1 MRILQIRFKNL
12 NSLAGEWSVD
22 LTHPAF
28 TADGI
33 FAITGPTGAGKTTLL
48 DAICLALYGRTPR
61 LHRVNRSGN
70 EVMSRH
76 TGDCFA
82 EVTFETPA
90 GRYRCHWSQHRARR
104 RPDGELQ
111 APRHEIANADTG
123 EIFEAKVRGVAEQ
136 IEQATGMD
144 FERFTRSM
152 LLAQGGFAAFLQA
165 PPDERAPILEQITGT
180 EIYSRISVAVHE
192 RRGEARRTLEHLR
205 TALEGMRLLSP
216 EEEQQLSAELA
227 ARQTQE
233 TALHAQVEQH
243 RKAVDWLEGIATLE
257 AAQLQIQQEAVDLE
271 DRIRAFA
278 PDRQRLHRARQALEL
293 AGDHAALI
301 QLRQG
306 QAQDRTRQ
314 VAGEAELPGAEA
326 AARQA
331 EAAQQQTLA
340 QLNAARG
347 TLRARLPVLQ
357 KVRELD
363 LQIADRLTA
372 LTHSR
377 EVLTASKQ
385 RLQALQAE
393 QTGAAAR
400 LQAVREQ
407 TGVLRGELD
416 RTRADETLVGRL
428 TGIRE
433 QASALEALH
442 RQQDDGITAFR
453 QHREAQERAEAERQ
467 ACQER
472 FEALTLAQQDLQ
484 AGWQEIHQV
493 METRLQGRTLADWR
507 SDLAA
512 LQARETRIRQA
523 GEALAAR
530 DQARTRLAALVV
542 EEQGL
547 SADLERL
554 GGEAGTL
561 SERLH
566 GLEEKATLLETQQGL
581 LQRIEALE
589 SARGQLRDD
598 EPCPLCGALD
608 HPYAR
613 GNVPAAGETREAL
626 DRVRA
631 ELKTLRQQ
639 DTDLQVRRAQVGKD
653 LERISRER
661 QTQTAAL
668 DARSAELV
676 RHGAALAPAM
686 AAPEWPGRLEILA
699 GDNADQLNAV
709 ASRIEAVEADQ
720 TVLEGR
726 RQALERAREALVEAE
741 KALMAAGHRRDGE
754 AATVRRL
761 EGELSDL
768 RARLARQQDLL
779 LGSVQP
785 LGIRSVERASLPAL
799 LEQLEQR
806 HAQWQSRQQALATLE
821 GELKTLEIGMTH
833 RAGQIR
839 DSAEDVRQRSV
850 QADTLKQSAE
860 ALRAERQRL
869 LGEQSPETE
878 QQQLEAAVEA
888 AEGALESAR
897 EQARRTGD
905 ERRQLR
911 TRLEDLR
918 AALAEREPR
927 LREAEMAFRQRLE
940 ALGLAD
946 EADFQAAGLPESE
959 RRALSGQAQ
968 TLEAERAALGARA
981 EDTRRQLATARER
994 ALTDQPLAMLREQ
1007 LADQV
1012 RAHQALQQAIGGLRQ
1027 RLADNDTLRKQYQ
1040 DQAAAIEA
1048 QQQECDRWD
1057 QLHEL
1062 IGSADGKKYRN
1073 FAQGLTFDMMIG
1085 HANRQLQKMT
1095 DRYLLIRDEA
1105 QPLEL
1110 NVIDSYQGGEI
1121 RSTKNLSG
1129 GEGFIV
1135 SLALALGLSH
1145 MAGRQVRVDSL
1156 FLDEGFGTLDDDALD
1171 TALQTLAGLREEGK
1185 LIGLISHVP
1194 ALKER
1199 IATRIQVTPQ
1209 TGGTS
1214 RISGPGCRNGP

>member
-12 NSLAGEWSVD
+12 NSLAGEWEID

-205 TALEGMRLLSP
+205 TALEGMRLLSL

-227 ARQTQE
+227 ARQAQE
-233 TALHAQVEQH
+233 TALHAQLEQQ

-257 AAQLQIQQEAVDLE
+257 AAQARIREEAADLE
-271 DRIRAFA
+271 ARIEAFA

-306 QAQDRTRQ
+306 QARDRARQ

-326 AARQA
+326 AVRQA
-331 EAAQQQTLA
+331 EAVLQQTQE
-340 QLNAARG
+340 QLNTARG

-363 LQIADRLTA
+363 LQVADRRAA
-372 LTHSR
+372 LAQSHET
-377 EVLTASKQ
+377 LATSKQ
-385 RLQALQAE
+385 RLEALRSE
-393 QTGAAAR
+393 QTGAEAR
-400 LQAVREQ
+400 LQAGREQ
-407 TGVLRGELD
+407 IEALRGELD
-416 RTRADETLVGRL
+416 RTCADETLVGRL

-433 QASALEALH
+433 QANALEALH
-442 RQQDDGITAFR
+442 RQQDEGITAFR
-453 QHREAQERAEAERQ
+453 QCREAQERAEAERQ

-484 AGWQEIHQV
+484 AGWREIHQV

-530 DQARTRLAALVV
+530 DQAHSRLAALMV

-547 SADLERL
+547 SVDLERL
-554 GGEAGTL
+554 GGETGTL
-561 SERLH
+561 AERLH

-589 SARGQLRDD
+589 SARGQLRDG

-613 GNVPAAGETREAL
+613 GNVPAGDETREAL
-626 DRVRA
+626 ERVRT

-639 DTDLQVRRAQVGKD
+639 DTDLRVRRAQVDKD

-661 QTQTAAL
+661 QTQATALEAWTT
-668 DARSAELV
+668 ELV
-676 RHGAALAPAM
+676 RHGEALAPAD
-686 AAPEWPGRLEILA
+686 PEWPGRLESLA
-699 GDNADQLNAV
+699 GENADQLKAV
-709 ASRIEAVEADQ
+709 ASRIAAVEADQ
-720 TVLEGR
+720 TALEGR
-726 RQALERAREALVEAE
+726 RQALEQAREALVEAE

-761 EGELSDL
+761 DGELSEL

-779 LGSVQP
+779 LDSVQP
-785 LGIRSVERASLPAL
+785 LGIRSVDRASLPAL

-806 HAQWQSRQQALATLE
+806 HDQWQSRRQALASLE
-821 GELKTLEIGMTH
+821 GELKALEIGMTH

-839 DSAEDVRQRSV
+839 DSVEDVHQRST
-850 QADTLKQSAE
+850 QADTLEQSTE
-860 ALRAERQRL
+860 ALWAERRRL

-888 AEGALESAR
+888 ADGALESAR

-905 ERRQLR
+905 ECRQLR
-911 TRLEDLR
+911 IRLEDLR
-918 AALAEREPR
+918 TALTEREPR
-927 LREAEMAFRQRLE
+927 LREAETAFRQRLE

-946 EADFQAAGLPESE
+946 EADFQAACLPEPE
-959 RRALSGQAQ
+959 RRALSEQAQ
-968 TLEAERAALGARA
+968 ALEAERVALDARA
-981 EDTRRQLATARER
+981 EDTRRLLATAREQ
-994 ALTDQPLAMLREQ
+994 ALTDQPLVVLREQ
-1007 LADQV
+1007 LTEQI
-1012 RAHQALQQAIGGLRQ
+1012 RAHQAVQQAIGGLRQ
-1027 RLADNDTLRKQYQ
+1027 RLADNDTLRHRYREQT
-1040 DQAAAIEA
+1040 AAIEA
-1048 QQQECDRWD
+1048 QQRECDRWD

-1073 FAQGLTFDMMIG
+1073 FAQGLTFDLMIG

-1135 SLALALGLSH
+1135 SLSLALGLSR

-1185 LIGLISHVP
+1185 LIGLISHVS

-1214 RISGPGCRNGP
+1214 RISGPGCRGGA